1 MNIGAKKKEKTLLEI
16 NAQLGRNQVIQHC
29 FKVLL
34 TKVFKTKP
42 SKQEF
47 LNYLWE
53 SGIELISD
61 LPEYVECEEQSK
73 KTVKPERKETRK
85 KLF

>member
-1 MNIGAKKKEKTLLEI
+1 MNTGTKKNSKPLLEI

-34 TKVFKTKP
+34 TKAFKTKP

-61 LPEYVECEEQSK
+61 LPEYVECDEKSK
-73 KTVKPERKETRK
+73 AQAKPEKTEKRK